1 MKKFSRCV
9 LILILVAII
18 SGVAGYMYENKKIL
32 PMYESTTQLY
42 VVPGEENEASIRA
55 SNGGLKEDF
64 TIIFKSNVVISAAQK
79 IAGTSED
86 IAQYLEVSSP
96 ANSNIV
102 EIKCVN
108 PDQNTAKKYVDAVAA
123 TAIKTTSIIPVN
135 SIQILSEGTSSGVAF
150 KPDLYRNTAIITGIA
165 SAICLFIEVIVCLFM
180 SAFKS
185 KDDDYNHEFEYE
197 RRFGHMDYIDHK
209 PQLIEDGKDKQA
221 KAVSA
226 ANVDEAEVL
235 DKLEHEVSDYF
246 NEGKEE
252 KNKKSRKRKKSSGKS
267 EDDIIKQPETYVVNS
282 ISAADEEQ
290 KVIEDEG
297 SDAVNSIGAAD
308 EEQEVIEDEGS
319 DAVNSIGA
327 ADEEQE
333 VIEDEGSDAV
343 NNIGT
348 ADEEQE
354 VIKNETSEIVYNAE
368 EAVYA
373 KPEVE
378 DVHNG
383 KPEMDV
389 TYSADAVDVEQ
400 EETENKGSDVVN
412 SIDSADEEQE
422 EAAFTKPEV
431 ENAHSGKPEME
442 VPYSDEEADTKQED
456 TDKPVTDVVYKA
468 EITDEEYKALRE
480 ATAVEA
486 DDNIESEVIRKAD
499 KLSDEELKNIEIEDQ
514 AAATIDEDQTVEK
527 VLQEAAE
534 TFSSDVADIQEASKK
549 NYRIIGTIRK

>member
-150 KPDLYRNTAIITGIA
+150 KPDLYRNIAIITGIA

-297 SDAVNSIGAAD
+297 SDAVNSIG
-308 EEQEVIEDEGS
+308 
-319 DAVNSIGA
+319 
-327 ADEEQE
+327 
-333 VIEDEGSDAV
+333 
-343 NNIGT
+343 T

-368 EAVYA
+368 EAAYA

-389 TYSADAVDVEQ
+389 TYRADAVDVEQ

-412 SIDSADEEQE
+412 SIDSVDEEQE

-442 VPYSDEEADTKQED
+442 VPYSDEEADKKQED

-486 DDNIESEVIRKAD
+486 DDNIESEIIRKAD

-527 VLQEAAE
+527 VLQEATE
-534 TFSSDVADIQEASKK
+534 TFSSDVADIQQASKK

>member
-282 ISAADEEQ
+282 I
-290 KVIEDEG
+290 
-297 SDAVNSIGAAD
+297 GA
-308 EEQEVIEDEGS
+308 
-319 DAVNSIGA
+319 
-327 ADEEQE
+327 
-333 VIEDEGSDAV
+333 
-343 NNIGT
+343 

-412 SIDSADEEQE
+412 SIDSEDEEQE

-431 ENAHSGKPEME
+431 ENVHSGKPEME
-442 VPYSDEEADTKQED
+442 VPYSDEEADKKQED
-456 TDKPVTDVVYKA
+456 TDKPVTEVVYKA

>member
-282 ISAADEEQ
+282 I
-290 KVIEDEG
+290 
-297 SDAVNSIGAAD
+297 GAAD

-319 DAVNSIGA
+319 DAVNS
-327 ADEEQE
+327 
-333 VIEDEGSDAV
+333 
-343 NNIGT
+343 IGT

-368 EAVYA
+368 EAAYA

-412 SIDSADEEQE
+412 NIDSADEEQE

-431 ENAHSGKPEME
+431 ENVHSGKPEME
-442 VPYSDEEADTKQED
+442 VPYSDGEADKKQED
-456 TDKPVTDVVYKA
+456 TDKPVTEVVYKA

-486 DDNIESEVIRKAD
+486 ADNIESEVIRKAD